1 MIRGIALML
10 SIAFVPGA
18 FAQTALPCPWLTT
31 GSAAKILGGDVTM
44 MVRASGNWEGSC
56 RFTRQTGEAMEA
68 LEILVGKADTHSC
81 PEGSPKLKAIGN
93 EAVQC
98 RRSIAPSQET
108 DTIAGRVRNVY
119 FVVALTN
126 VAGAILGQSGDARPA
141 DPYGAS
147 PIERLAEQVSGNL
160 Y

>member
-1 MIRGIALML
+1 M
-10 SIAFVPGA
+10 
-18 FAQTALPCPWLTT
+18 T
-31 GSAAKILGGDVTM
+31 
-44 MVRASGNWEGSC
+44 VRASGNWEGSC
-56 RFTRQTGEAMEA
+56 RFTRQTGEAMGA

-98 RRSIAPSQET
+98 RRSIAPGQET

-126 VAGAILGQSGDARPA
+126 AAGAILDQSGEARPA

-147 PIERLAEQVSGNL
+147 PLERLAEQVSGNL

>member
-1 MIRGIALML
+1 
-10 SIAFVPGA
+10 
-18 FAQTALPCPWLTT
+18 
-31 GSAAKILGGDVTM
+31 M

-81 PEGSPKLKAIGN
+81 PEGSPKLEAIGN

-98 RRSIAPSQET
+98 RRSIAPGQET

-126 VAGAILGQSGDARPA
+126 VAARFWVNLA
-141 DPYGAS
+141 MRDLQIHTVHHRSSAS
-147 PIERLAEQVSGNL
+147 PNRCQGICISRVPGSGEVACPISDGFIAL
-160 Y
+160 